1 MTAVEPQLL
10 PGWDGMTWLVPAL
23 LGYLLGSIPSAVIV
37 ARRAGFDPRVT
48 GDHNAG
54 FWNVKDQLGWRA
66 AWPVFAGDF
75 LKGTLAGLAGLVL
88 GASVWTEYV
97 SVGAAMV
104 GHAWPVFARWRG
116 GKSVLTFAGGV
127 AVLTPVPFA
136 LAVAILAVVAGA
148 SRSFALGARVAVAAL
163 PLLQLAFEPPLRVA
177 ATGALM
183 TFIGLKF
190 LLDHLLRRRQPR

>member
-1 MTAVEPQLL
+1 MAEAQLL
-10 PGWDGMTWLVPAL
+10 PGWAGFSWLVPAL
-23 LGYLLGSIPSAVIV
+23 VGYLLGSVPFAVIV

-48 GDHNAG
+48 GDHSAG
-54 FWNVKDQLGWRA
+54 FWNVKDRLGWRA

-75 LKGTLAGLAGLVL
+75 LKGTAAGLVGL
-88 GASVWTEYV
+88 AWGASVWTAYV

-127 AVLTPVPFA
+127 VVLTPVPFA
-136 LAVAILAVVAGA
+136 LAVGVLVIVAVVA
-148 SRSFALGARVAVAAL
+148 RSFALGARVAVAAL

-190 LLDHLLRRRQPR
+190 LLDHVLRRRQRR